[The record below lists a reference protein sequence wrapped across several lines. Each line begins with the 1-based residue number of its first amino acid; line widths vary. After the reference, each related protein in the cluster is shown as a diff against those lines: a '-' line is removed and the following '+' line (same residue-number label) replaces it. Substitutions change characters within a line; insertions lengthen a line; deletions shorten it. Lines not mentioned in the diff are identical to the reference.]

1 MKDMS
6 CVRNRFIAHRGIYD
20 NKRIYENT
28 TSAFL
33 RAIKNNSI
41 IEVDLRML
49 KDGTIICF
57 HDENMERMLHV
68 EGKIER
74 LTYDEL
80 CYIARYQIPTFSMLL
95 ELTHGTVPL
104 LIELIS
110 KTKKNA
116 LEREVARMLDD
127 YRGDFAIQ
135 SFNIKTLKWFYKN
148 RVHFITGYIIG
159 KRNYRKEPFFKK
171 FDFLNIKIGLYN
183 DKKIKKI
190 REDKFVLGW
199 GVTNRDEYDR
209 YANVFDNLVVDNLL
223 DIIDSK

>member
-6 CVRNRFIAHRGIYD
+6 FLRNRFIAHRGIYD

-110 KTKKNA
+110 KTKK
-116 LEREVARMLDD
+116 ML
-127 YRGDFAIQ
+127 
-135 SFNIKTLKWFYKN
+135 
-148 RVHFITGYIIG
+148 
-159 KRNYRKEPFFKK
+159 
-171 FDFLNIKIGLYN
+171 
-183 DKKIKKI
+183 
-190 REDKFVLGW
+190 
-199 GVTNRDEYDR
+199 
-209 YANVFDNLVVDNLL
+209 
-223 DIIDSK
+223 